1 MKMTRQHICSHRHAP
16 PLPVALDEHAQLAL
30 LDQTAFQIIQPKR
43 LAACLE
49 LPEWVHVC
57 MFLFLESC
65 CFTASNALP
74 EVKPNLFS
82 RSSSG
87 AEEPKAR
94 VPHVAVVLS
103 E

>member
-1 MKMTRQHICSHRHAP
+1 
-16 PLPVALDEHAQLAL
+16 
-30 LDQTAFQIIQPKR
+30 
-43 LAACLE
+43 
-49 LPEWVHVC
+49 